1 MRFKITPKAIL
12 IPTISL
18 FLICLVVTAA
28 LALTNNVTAEKIAEN
43 EAQSKQESMFSVL
56 PEADHFE
63 QVFEGIDD
71 MYIGVDKN
79 GNEVGYAIS
88 TATQG
93 YGGQVKVMT
102 GIKDNKIIGVDV
114 FYNDDETPGLGKNTS
129 NESFRDQYK
138 ELLSDGS
145 ISVSKDGGEGQ
156 TVDAVTSAT
165 ISSRAVTKAV
175 NHACL
180 LYSYHIAYAEKT
192 WEELN
197 ETVDQMNNLPVV
209 YATYMSYS
217 GNDDAPSGI
226 ACDPDTNEPMFLF
239 INNTVKEGE

>member
-1 MRFKITPKAIL
+1 MRVKITPKAVI

-28 LALTNNVTAEKIAEN
+28 LALTNNVTADKIAAN
-43 EAQSKQESMFSVL
+43 ELESKNESMKNVC
-56 PEADHFE
+56 PDAAEFE
-63 QVFEGIDD
+63 EIIPDV
-71 MYIGVDKN
+71 MYAGRDSG
-79 GNEVGYAIS
+79 GNIVGYAIS

-102 GIKDNKIIGVDV
+102 GIAGSEIIGVDV

-138 ELLSDGS
+138 GLSVDKD
-145 ISVSKDGGEGQ
+145 IAVSKDDSSGSAQ

-175 NHACL
+175 NEAVAI
-180 LYSYHIAYAEKT
+180 Y
-192 WEELN
+192 N
-197 ETVDQMNNLPVV
+197 ENVGGSADDSSVTVVDEN
-209 YATYMSYS
+209 
-217 GNDDAPSGI
+217 GNGYTAVKDYNSPEAKEN
-226 ACDPDTNEPMFLF
+226 A
-239 INNTVKEGE
+239 KEGE